1 MKILRQ
7 NTKEYLFIKPKD
19 WELKVREIKTSRKIE
34 ELFFDPIIVS
44 INDMDKFE
52 EKQMMKR
59 VSLQKAIGT
68 IC

>member
-7 NTKEYLFIKPKD
+7 NTKEYLFIKPRD
-19 WELKVREIKTSRKIE
+19 WELKDRETKTSRKTE

-44 INDMDKFE
+44 IDDMDKFE

-59 VSLQKAIGT
+59 GSSKKTIGT

>member
-1 MKILRQ
+1 MKVLRQ
-7 NTKEYLFIKPKD
+7 NTKEYLFIKASD

>member
-1 MKILRQ
+1 MKVLRQ
-7 NTKEYLFIKPKD
+7 NTKEYLFIKARD

>member
-7 NTKEYLFIKPKD
+7 NTNEYLFIKPRD